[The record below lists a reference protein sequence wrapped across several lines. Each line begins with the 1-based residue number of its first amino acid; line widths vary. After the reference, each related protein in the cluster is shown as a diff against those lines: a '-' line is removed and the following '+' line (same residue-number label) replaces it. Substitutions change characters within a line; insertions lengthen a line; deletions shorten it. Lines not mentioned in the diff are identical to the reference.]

1 MDKPVTADGELARR
15 ASKGDDGAFA
25 ELVRRH
31 APRVRALCKATLGG
45 PGEAEDAAQESF
57 LKAHRALG
65 RFTGEASFATWLHR
79 IAVNHCLDILRAAV
93 RRRSDSLDA
102 MLEAD
107 ASALGRALAE
117 PSSAQALEDRDTIA
131 RLLSRLP
138 PEQRLALTLREME
151 GLSYEEI
158 AVSMSCSVDSVKARL
173 RRARAELLEMARH
186 FVGPDI
192 V

>member
-79 IAVNHCLDILRAAV
+79 IAVNHCLDILRSAV